1 MKISRIFLENFK
13 RFKSQEI
20 DLRNKLTG
28 DISDQFLILG
38 DNGAGK
44 TTVLQAVGLCLS
56 MASGHI
62 RDVTD
67 FNWPGW
73 VPARYEKWG
82 QPIVQLDIHL
92 SEEEIKTTTAVW
104 EKWFELKKPPQKIMP
119 GNNSKLTL
127 RLKGQWIEA
136 LGEDGKASKNNLFQL
151 KGRYYATQLLKTSPW
166 VRDFFSTLPG
176 FFWFDQFRNLS
187 TPQFAAPPVDNNEK
201 ENGGGGR
208 VSYDIGVSRL
218 RRYLNS
224 WKLKQFTGAG
234 DGPDWLLEL
243 ENSYKK
249 IFPGRSFSGLE
260 PMYKSGSPTPEEYFF
275 VLSDGNR
282 TYDIEEMSAGEQS
295 VFPMLFEF
303 VRMQIKNSVVLID
316 EVDLNLHPPLA
327 QALYNSLPNI
337 GPGCQFLLTTHSE
350 SISSLSSP
358 DEIFRLPGG
367 KLCL

>member
-1 MKISRIFLENFK
+1 MKISRIILENFK

-28 DISDQFLILG
+28 DISNRFLILG
-38 DNGAGK
+38 DNGTGK
-44 TTVLQAVGLCLS
+44 TTVLQAVSLCFA
-56 MASGHI
+56 MASKQI
-62 RDVTD
+62 KDVSD
-67 FNWPGW
+67 FDWPGW

-82 QPIVQLDIHL
+82 LPVVELDIHL
-92 SEEEIKTTTAVW
+92 SEEEIKTTIEIW
-104 EKWFELKKPPQKIMP
+104 KKWFELKKPSQKIMP
-119 GNNSKLTL
+119 GSNSKLTL

-136 LGEDGKASKNNLFQL
+136 VGEDGKASKNNLFQL
-151 KGRYYATQLLKTSPW
+151 KGRYYATQLIKTSPW
-166 VRDFFSTLPG
+166 TRDFFSILPG
-176 FFWFDQFRNLS
+176 FYWFDQFRNLS
-187 TPQFAAPPVDNNEK
+187 RPQFTLPLEHEN
-201 ENGGGGR
+201 ENGSGGR
-208 VSYDIGVSRL
+208 VSYNIGVSRY

-224 WKLKQFTGAG
+224 WKLKQFAGIG

-275 VLSDGNR
+275 VFSDGNR

-303 VRMQIKNSVVLID
+303 VRLQIKNSIVLID
-316 EVDLNLHPPLA
+316 EIDLNLHPPLA
-327 QALYNSLPNI
+327 QGLYNTLPNI
-337 GPGCQFLLTTHSE
+337 GLGCQFLLTTHSE
-350 SISSLSSP
+350 SISSLSSAE
-358 DEIFRLPGG
+358 EIFRLPGG